1 MTDIYKD
8 SIELYPNI
16 IVYKNLFKDAKKNYE
31 VLKESTNGDP
41 DRFFNHWSQW
51 SRFGEYLNPTL
62 LDSSLNI
69 EFLDN
74 VNLSTEK
81 QNNQK
86 TILIELVNNFNFA
99 IKDYLL
105 RTGVD
110 VDFNETVIDTYNQ
123 TVPRWKMYGPS
134 IVKYHDYSKVQ
145 LDIPLAMSYHSDFIR
160 EPITSPGYK
169 FAITVLTYFNDDY
182 DGGEIDFAIG
192 KELYMYKPEL
202 GDILVFPSGHPDILR
217 KDGNVYLHGVLPAK
231 NGHKYLSRMY
241 LVKYDEGSPEWF
253 ENEEKFGKEVWASMQ
268 DDIMEKFRQEN
279 PGKNK
284 VVDGIRIK

>member
-1 MTDIYKD
+1 MTEIYKD

-16 IVYKNLFKDAKKNYE
+16 IVYKNLFKDANKNYE

-74 VNLSTEK
+74 VGLSTEK

-86 TILIELVNNFNFA
+86 TILVELVSSFNLA

-110 VDFNETVIDTYNQ
+110 VDFNETVVDTYNQ

-134 IVKYHDYSKVQ
+134 IVKYHDYAITQ

-160 EPITSPGYK
+160 QPIASPGYK

-202 GDILVFPSGHPDILR
+202 GDVLVFPSGHPDILR